1 MDFFDPTD
9 WQDLY
14 KLNRF
19 RQQEEANR
27 LLRLQVVNQQRMSQ
41 GLQPLNSLPKTD
53 FENAWDRLTGSIAA
67 LIGICILVFIGWIGF
82 LFLKNIYDIN
92 KKKRDLQSSAENGA
106 IESQYA
112 LGLAFYTG
120 DTEGIDK
127 NNGLAVFWLGKAS
140 DSGHAG
146 SSCRLGDVYLEMGD
160 LSKAYYRYE
169 LAAQQGNPVSQIVV
183 GKAYLNG
190 DHLAQDLDKADL
202 WLQAALKEPITSNEA
217 RKLLDKLAEKRNI
230 LFLKEQEQLLQA
242 VLPRFDSL
250 QEKLHLFNNSF
261 KEDGK
266 LGSTQAVLLRNSAYT
281 QPHVVTVSFFSEGVN
296 EIEVRKSE
304 HPNILSVYS
313 KELYAGSYYLPSDE
327 VYLLPGKIIRKQIN
341 DILGLQIRFPSL
353 SDKLENDHRKWLEG
367 ARCRINYLTGE
378 LSRIDR
384 IKESVAEVLAKL
396 INEVPSQ
403 VQKNPAFS
411 SKYLSLQHE
420 ISTLT
425 YTQKKLE
432 DDRNSLQALF

>member
-1 MDFFDPTD
+1 
-9 WQDLY
+9 
-14 KLNRF
+14 
-19 RQQEEANR
+19 
-27 LLRLQVVNQQRMSQ
+27 
-41 GLQPLNSLPKTD
+41 
-53 FENAWDRLTGSIAA
+53 
-67 LIGICILVFIGWIGF
+67 
-82 LFLKNIYDIN
+82 
-92 KKKRDLQSSAENGA
+92 
-106 IESQYA
+106 
-112 LGLAFYTG
+112 
-120 DTEGIDK
+120 
-127 NNGLAVFWLGKAS
+127 
-140 DSGHAG
+140 
-146 SSCRLGDVYLEMGD
+146 MGD

-296 EIEVRKSE
+296 EIEVRKSV
-304 HPNILSVYS
+304 HTNIVSVYS

-425 YTQKKLE
+425 DTQKKLE